1 MKLEKNIIPE
11 NLHVAIVMD
20 GNGRWANERALARLK
35 GHAKGADRV
44 RHIVRASLDMNVT
57 HLTLFAFST
66 ENWKRSESE
75 VLGLMSLFRK
85 FMKSEAKKL
94 LINGVKVRF
103 IGNRLR
109 LDKSIIKLMDELEF
123 STKENDNLNL
133 TIALNYGGRDEIV
146 RASKKISE
154 KVKLGLIDID
164 DINIEMFSNNLDTF
178 ELPDPDLVI
187 RTSGELRTSNFLPWQ
202 CAYSEYVFEKSNWPD
217 FNNDIY
223 EEILIEFKT
232 DFLKLFFFLS
242 WIKRHSFSDLAP
254 TPAGSRS
261 CIFSN
266 IDKTSCFV
274 ATIF

>member
-1 MKLEKNIIPE
+1 MKIEKKIKPE

-75 VLGLMSLFRK
+75 VVGLMGLFKK

-103 IGNRLR
+103 IGDRSR
-109 LDKSIIKLMDELEF
+109 LDKSLIKLMGELELL
-123 STKENDNLNL
+123 TTANDNLHL

-146 RASKKISE
+146 RATKKISE
-154 KVKLGLIDID
+154 KVKLGVLNID
-164 DINIEMFSNNLDTF
+164 DITVEMFSNNLDTF
-178 ELPDPDLVI
+178 DLPDPDLVI
-187 RTSGELRTSNFLPWQ
+187 RTSGEVRTSNFLPWQ
-202 CAYSEYVFEKSNWPD
+202 CAYSEYVFEKTNWPD

-223 EEILIEFKT
+223 EKILLEFKNRERR
-232 DFLKLFFFLS
+232 FGAIVK
-242 WIKRHSFSDLAP
+242 
-254 TPAGSRS
+254 
-261 CIFSN
+261 
-266 IDKTSCFV
+266 
-274 ATIF
+274 

>member
-1 MKLEKNIIPE
+1 MKIEKKIKPE

-75 VLGLMSLFRK
+75 VVGLMSLFKK

-94 LINGVKVRF
+94 LINGVRVRF
-103 IGNRLR
+103 IGDRSR
-109 LDKSIIKLMDELEF
+109 LDKSLIMLMGELELL
-123 STKENDNLNL
+123 TIENDNLNL

-146 RASKKISE
+146 RATKKISE
-154 KVKLGLIDID
+154 KVKLGVLNID
-164 DINIEMFSNNLDTF
+164 DITVEMFSNNLDTF
-178 ELPDPDLVI
+178 DLPDPDLVI
-187 RTSGELRTSNFLPWQ
+187 RTSGEVRTSNFLPWQ
-202 CAYSEYVFEKSNWPD
+202 CAYSEYVFEKTNWPD

-223 EEILIEFKT
+223 EEILIEFKKRERR
-232 DFLKLFFFLS
+232 FGAILK
-242 WIKRHSFSDLAP
+242 
-254 TPAGSRS
+254 
-261 CIFSN
+261 
-266 IDKTSCFV
+266 
-274 ATIF
+274 

>member
-1 MKLEKNIIPE
+1 MKIEKKIKPE

-75 VLGLMSLFRK
+75 VVGLMGLFKK

-103 IGNRLR
+103 IGDRSQ
-109 LDKSIIKLMDELEF
+109 LDKSLIKLMGELELL
-123 STKENDNLNL
+123 TIENDNLHL

-146 RASKKISE
+146 RATKKISE
-154 KVKLGLIDID
+154 KVKLGVLNID
-164 DINIEMFSNNLDTF
+164 DITVEMISNNLDTF
-178 ELPDPDLVI
+178 DLPDPDLVI
-187 RTSGELRTSNFLPWQ
+187 RTSGEVRTSNFLPWQ
-202 CAYSEYVFEKSNWPD
+202 CAYSEYVFEKTNWPD

-223 EEILIEFKT
+223 EEILIEFKNRERR
-232 DFLKLFFFLS
+232 FGAILK
-242 WIKRHSFSDLAP
+242 
-254 TPAGSRS
+254 
-261 CIFSN
+261 
-266 IDKTSCFV
+266 
-274 ATIF
+274 

>member
-1 MKLEKNIIPE
+1 MKPEKNIIPE
-11 NLHVAIVMD
+11 ILHVAMVMD

-44 RHIVRASLDMNVT
+44 RHIVRASLDMKVT

-75 VLGLMSLFRK
+75 VIGLMGLFKK

-103 IGNRLR
+103 IGNRSR

-123 STKENDNLNL
+123 LTKENDNLNL

-146 RASKKISE
+146 RATKKISE

-178 ELPDPDLVI
+178 DLPDPDLII
-187 RTSGELRTSNFLPWQ
+187 RTSGELRISNFLINRF
-202 CAYSEYVFEKSNWPD
+202 SFFGFLSIFEIFTKNSKKMRFPIFHLQWGPIINEK
-217 FNNDIY
+217 IG
-223 EEILIEFKT
+223 
-232 DFLKLFFFLS
+232 KLTFFLEFLVK
-242 WIKRHSFSDLAP
+242 I
-254 TPAGSRS
+254 RS
-261 CIFSN
+261 
-266 IDKTSCFV
+266 
-274 ATIF
+274 